1 MFRCVTFAYAK
12 TWNSKNF
19 GILKYSAFFHNCIP
33 THTQNPEIFR
43 KIGKPSVTP
52 EIQKPGIS
60 TVLENS
66 EL

>member
-12 TWNSKNF
+12 PGIF